1 MLNRFICAYL
11 AYLVSIVNNLVSKKL
26 WCLLEN
32 LVSINKYIK
41 QIINTLQNTVS
52 KAINSNWVYDQ
63 LQFKFT
69 KILYNLKKN

>member
-1 MLNRFICAYL
+1 M
-11 AYLVSIVNNLVSKKL
+11 
-26 WCLLEN
+26 
-32 LVSINKYIK
+32 NKSIK

-69 KILYNLKKN
+69 KILYKLKKKLM